1 MNKTELRKTMRANL
15 KSSFSG
21 WVCWH
26 NIAKKYG
33 LDKTTIIL
41 LPSNNSDEVNYFSL
55 LYLDKLTRAR
65 KNKRSLVI
73 TTDPIIERAAALLSK
88 TFDCAIIISE
98 KEMDQML
105 QLYSLFPF
113 SKRLV
118 VAALGGIEGRK
129 ADMIVGRNKTTVE
142 ELVAVGVYALKPSF
156 EKLKRPRYDQEDFEI
171 SNELRLFSLVS
182 GQKYN

>member
-1 MNKTELRKTMRANL
+1 
-15 KSSFSG
+15 
-21 WVCWH
+21 
-26 NIAKKYG
+26 
-33 LDKTTIIL
+33 
-41 LPSNNSDEVNYFSL
+41 
-55 LYLDKLTRAR
+55 
-65 KNKRSLVI
+65 
-73 TTDPIIERAAALLSK
+73 
-88 TFDCAIIISE
+88 
-98 KEMDQML
+98 MDQML